1 MSFVGVSVGIGAA
14 GVGLSAYRMIKE
26 EKKAKQ
32 AAKAISD
39 YQRQELVNTGE
50 GLQVSTAGADLRKE
64 QQARLN
70 ESYLQSLREGG
81 TRALLGGIGRVQT
94 NNQDLSKEIGVNLDE
109 QQKQIDMYKA
119 QEEQNIRNMKENRE
133 QQDLAGLSSQ
143 YNASKEASAQAL
155 GSGLQSLSMLGQG
168 LSNIKPKETDGVESV
183 VSEGFKPAGLV
194 TTKNPSILG
203 GIFNP
208 KN

>member
-1 MSFVGVSVGIGAA
+1 MSFVSVGVGAA
-14 GVGLSAYRMIKE
+14 GLGLSAYRMIKE

-32 AAKAISD
+32 AAKAISE
-39 YQRQELVNTGE
+39 YQRQNLVNTGE

-94 NNQDLSKEIGVNLDE
+94 NTQDLNKEIGVNLDE

-119 QEEQNIRNMKENRE
+119 QEEQNIRNMQENRE
-133 QQDLAGLSSQ
+133 QQDLAGLGSQ
-143 YNASKEASAQAL
+143 YNASKEGSAQAL
-155 GSGLQSLSMLGQG
+155 GSGLQSLAMLGQG
-168 LSNIKPKETDGVESV
+168 LASQSKTDDTAFKDMQKTTFEPIKYNKS
-183 VSEGFKPAGLV
+183 GLFSLN
-194 TTKNPSILG
+194 K
-203 GIFNP
+203 
-208 KN
+208 